1 MAKRQNIIVT
11 GRAANRRIDEAIPR
25 FMSRFGMPKDQA
37 TAVAIRLE
45 SVGRLSG
52 GGLIETTTVPKGET
66 AKALKALTAAPPPSI
81 SASAAKAI
89 AAAKAAKAMRDA
101 RRQSR
106 AVDDSDGDGFGL
118 ADPAPPPSRPA
129 GPRRRRR

>member
-11 GRAANRRIDEAIPR
+11 GRAANQRIEDAIPR

-52 GGLIETTTVPKGET
+52 GGLIETSTVPKGDT

-81 SASAAKAI
+81 SASAAQAI
-89 AAAKAAKAMRDA
+89 AAAKAAQAMR
-101 RRQSR
+101 RSRQEASQLEEMEP
-106 AVDDSDGDGFGL
+106 SFGS
-118 ADPAPPPSRPA
+118 ATPSAPPSRPVP
-129 GPRRRRR
+129 PRRRRR

>member
-1 MAKRQNIIVT
+1 MSKRQNIIVT
-11 GRAANRRIDEAIPR
+11 GRAANQRIEDAIPR

-52 GGLIETTTVPKGET
+52 GGLIETSTVPKGDT
-66 AKALKALTAAPPPSI
+66 AKALEALTAAPPPSI

-89 AAAKAAKAMRDA
+89 AAAKAAQAMR
-101 RRQSR
+101 RSRQEASQLE
-106 AVDDSDGDGFGL
+106 DMEPSFGT
-118 ADPAPPPSRPA
+118 AAPSAPPSRPVP
-129 GPRRRRR
+129 PRRRRR